1 MSWRAIMPSCGLPS
15 KSNSG
20 HVFQIVGDSFTRRV
34 RQPGELIECGAGCAA
49 SITDEPWGEMVQI
62 RVRMGLH
69 TGVLKVNEAST
80 EMPYSGY
87 STLAFTQ
94 RIMSVAYGGQILLFG
109 NDHRELLEGLLPA
122 EVTLHDL
129 GKHHLKD
136 LLRPIHLYQ
145 VTTSDLPAS
154 FRR

>member
-1 MSWRAIMPSCGLPS
+1 
-15 KSNSG
+15 
-20 HVFQIVGDSFTRRV
+20 
-34 RQPGELIECGAGCAA
+34 
-49 SITDEPWGEMVQI
+49 DEPWGEMVQI

-94 RIMSVAYGGQILLFG
+94 RIMSVAYGGQILLSG
-109 NDHRELLEGLLPA
+109 VTRELLEGLLPA

-154 FRR
+154 FPPLKTLERVPHNLPIQLTSFIGRERERV